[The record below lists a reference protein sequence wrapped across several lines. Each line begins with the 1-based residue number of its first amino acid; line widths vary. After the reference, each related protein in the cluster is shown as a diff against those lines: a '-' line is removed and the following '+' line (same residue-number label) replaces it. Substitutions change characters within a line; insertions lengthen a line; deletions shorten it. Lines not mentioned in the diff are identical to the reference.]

1 MKELTIIGIGMSEG
15 TLTRQAVEAAEQAEV
30 LMGAKRMLEV
40 FSYLKKDTASAYTPE
55 QVRLASEGYGKVAVL
70 VSGDTGF
77 YSAADGL
84 CRELTDWKISVVPG
98 ISSFS
103 YIFSKIHRPWQ
114 DAAIVSCHG
123 RDGNL
128 VDTVRRNRYTFALTG
143 GNVPELGQAMA
154 DAGFEDLTVF
164 VGSDLGSEK
173 ETVRQMAAKDL
184 IFGEFPSLTVLV
196 VENPWPEA
204 NAPYGIP
211 EARFVRGDV
220 PMTKPEVRAISMARM
235 EIRPEDIC
243 LDIGA
248 GTGSVTVEMA
258 LAAYKGHVYAIDKNE
273 EAVELI
279 KKNCRNFHVGNVTP
293 VLGTVPGDLEQFP
306 APDVVFVG
314 GSSGS
319 VENIFDWVLS
329 KNPNARIVVNAI
341 VLETME
347 STHDAFAKH
356 GISCDTVMVQ
366 VATAK
371 KIRTMHMMMG
381 GNPVFVISGGREH
394 A

>member
-15 TLTRQAVEAAEQAEV
+15 TLTRQAVEAAKQAEV

-55 QVRLASEGYGKVAVL
+55 QVRAASEGYSKIAVL

-173 ETVRQMAAKDL
+173 ETVRQMIAKDL
-184 IFGEFPSLTVLV
+184 ISGEFPSLTVLV
-196 VENPWPEA
+196 VENPQPEE

-279 KKNCRNFHVGNVTP
+279 KKNCRNFHIGNVTP

-319 VENIFDWVLS
+319 MENIFDWVLS

>member
-1 MKELTIIGIGMSEG
+1 MKELTIIGIGMSEN
-15 TLTRQAVEAAEQAEV
+15 TLTRQAVKAAEDAEI

-40 FSYLKKDTASAYTPE
+40 FSDLQKPMAAAYTPE
-55 QVRLASEGYGKVAVL
+55 QVRICAEGFEKAAVL

-77 YSAADGL
+77 YSAADSL
-84 CRELTDWKISVVPG
+84 CRELTDWKIEVIPG

-114 DAAIVSCHG
+114 NAAIVSCHG
-123 RDGNL
+123 REGNL
-128 VDTVRRNRYTFALTG
+128 VDTVRRNSYTFALTG
-143 GNVPELGQAMA
+143 GNVPELGQAMV
-154 DAGFEDLTVF
+154 DAGFENLTVF

-173 ETVRQMAAKDL
+173 ETVLELTAKEL
-184 IFGEFPSLTVLV
+184 TQREFPSLTVLV
-196 VENPWPEA
+196 VENPQPEE
-204 NAPYGIP
+204 NAPFGIP
-211 EARFVRGDV
+211 EARFVRGEV
-220 PMTKPEVRAISMARM
+220 PMTKPEIRAVSMARM

-279 KKNCRNFHVGNVTP
+279 GKNCKNFHIGNVTP
-293 VLGTVPGDLEQFP
+293 VLGTVPDDLEQFP

-319 VENIFDWVLS
+319 MEKIFDWILS

-347 STHDAFAKH
+347 SAHAAFRKH
-356 GISCDTVMVQ
+356 GISCETVMVQ
-366 VATAK
+366 VASAK

-381 GNPVFVISGGREH
+381 GNPVFVISGGREN